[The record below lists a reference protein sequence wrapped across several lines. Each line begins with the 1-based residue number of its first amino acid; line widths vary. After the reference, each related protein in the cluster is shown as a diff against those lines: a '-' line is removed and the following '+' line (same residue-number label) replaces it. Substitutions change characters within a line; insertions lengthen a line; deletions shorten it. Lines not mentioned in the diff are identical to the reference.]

1 MGKLNYDE
9 LILLDSF
16 IYLEWSA
23 VEDKP
28 FINVV
33 YDLMKAENFPENIEI
48 MGDCSMN
55 LERSE
60 CIKMFEQ
67 IINKHSFRKLKIK
80 DISSNENGVKCACFM
95 DDENNVTV
103 VFKGTVSKSEWNDN
117 GAGAYEYTT
126 KEQIDALNYINGL
139 KYNNITVTG
148 HSKGGN
154 KAQYVAI
161 LSPKVSECISVNGQG
176 FSNEFMNM
184 YNVDINKNKFKIT
197 SINAKY
203 DYVSCLFNSIA
214 GKEHYIETEI
224 QLNPFDYHKASIL
237 LDDNGKLRKETSEA
251 KFSKIINGFSQAVIT
266 DLPGDIKS
274 FVTNKIINVIELILC
289 KKENKNDPL
298 KVAGEILI
306 MLYNE
311 SNLKFFDIFRMTYPI
326 LELLILPLLFW
337 NDFIEI
343 EENSSKELLVST
355 INNIDI
361 LGHEI
366 IKKMEFI
373 DADKIEI
380 INGILKE
387 FDNLIDDLKNE
398 I

>member
-23 VEDKP
+23 AEDEP

-33 YDLMKAENFPENIEI
+33 YDLMNAENFPKNIEI
-48 MGDCSMN
+48 MGDCSIN

-80 DISSNENGVKCACFM
+80 DVSSNENGVKYACFM

-126 KEQIDALNYINGL
+126 QEQIDALNYINGL

-161 LSPKVSECISVNGQG
+161 LSPKVNECISVNGQG
-176 FSNEFMNM
+176 FSNEFINM

-251 KFSKIINGFSQAVIT
+251 KFSKIINGFSEAVIT

-311 SNLKFFDIFRMTYPI
+311 SNLKFFNIFRMTYPI

-337 NDFIEI
+337 NDFIDI
-343 EENSSKELLVST
+343 EENSSKELLAAT
-355 INNIDI
+355 INNIDT

-380 INGILKE
+380 INGILKK
-387 FDNLIDDLKNE
+387 FDNLIDGIKYEL
-398 I
+398 